1 MASILL
7 IERDPDVRRLLL
19 ILLTDLGHRA
29 QALERDA
36 EIPPA
41 IDVLMLDPTSGVE
54 LEQARR
60 ARAQNPA
67 LPIVCMRFAAEASF
81 LGEGP
86 LSYLPKP
93 FTAHELGQAIELA
106 LD

>member
-1 MASILL
+1 
-7 IERDPDVRRLLL
+7 
-19 ILLTDLGHRA
+19 
-29 QALERDA
+29 
-36 EIPPA
+36 
-41 IDVLMLDPTSGVE
+41 
-54 LEQARR
+54 
-60 ARAQNPA
+60 
-67 LPIVCMRFAAEASF
+67 MRFAAEASF